1 MSICFI
7 CLSVLFVYLSICF
20 ICLSVLFV
28 YLFYLSFRLSGVS
41 VLNLFYLSIC
51 FICLSVLSGYR
62 ISWVKLNKNKAVS
75 YESFISG
82 WTKNEKVYGR
92 PVDLLELADGSLLI
106 SDDAFGK
113 IYRVTYRQ
121 IKQIDK

>member
-1 MSICFI
+1 MIFYQGKMFPKKYRGQVFI
-7 CLSVLFVYLSICF
+7 AEHGSWNRSKK
-20 ICLSVLFV
+20 SV
-28 YLFYLSFRLSGVS
+28 YLFYLS
-41 VLNLFYLSIC
+41 IC
-51 FICLSVLSGYR
+51 IGYR

-113 IYRVTYRQ
+113 IYRVTY
-121 IKQIDK
+121 K

>member
-1 MSICFI
+1 MKKNFHSNLSICFI
-7 CLSVLFVYLSICF
+7 CLSVLFVYLFYLSICF

-28 YLFYLSFRLSGVS
+28 YLFYLCLSV
-41 VLNLFYLSIC
+41 LSIC
-51 FICLSVLSGYR
+51 FIF
-62 ISWVKLNKNKAVS
+62 

-113 IYRVTYRQ
+113 IYRVTY
-121 IKQIDK
+121 K